1 MIHLPFTLIIWSGNA
16 FQPHFRRPHSGGLT
30 PTAPCSSRPIFFGS
44 VNLFFLNI
52 LNILYFVLRPVWSG
66 RDIFSL
72 FSLSSYS
79 HLTGPVIGL
88 CFRQSSI
95 LLYAWRTNQALG
107 GAYKDPDVT
116 RVRESVC
123 FSFVGSPT
131 SAVVLLLILVVVF
144 LCLAFFFVKLYCSF
158 AVTRASVY
166 PSLFKSFST
175 CSDGSSSACHVTYI
189 VLHAG

>member
-1 MIHLPFTLIIWSGNA
+1 MVYLPPRLSSDSPKVI
-16 FQPHFRRPHSGGLT
+16 PGL
-30 PTAPCSSRPIFFGS
+30 P
-44 VNLFFLNI
+44 L
-52 LNILYFVLRPVWSG
+52 LRPVWSG
-66 RDIFSL
+66 RDIFAL

-95 LLYAWRTNQALG
+95 LLYAWRTNQTLG

-116 RVRESVC
+116 RVWESVFLFIC
-123 FSFVGSPT
+123 WLSHVCCGFTPDFGCS
-131 SAVVLLLILVVVF
+131 F
-144 LCLAFFFVKLYCSF
+144 LCLAFLFVKLYCLF
-158 AVTRASVY
+158 AVTRVSVY

-175 CSDGSSSACHVTYI
+175 CSDGTSSACHVTYI